1 MGDVVREETAQRGF
15 EINVETL
22 GSVASQL
29 REKSDR
35 KFLPS
40 DAL

>member
-29 REKSDR
+29 REEFDR
-35 KFLPS
+35 KLLPS